1 MKNLRFP
8 FVPTLGNSRDFNV
21 KSSKFD
27 LLNIKLMYLG
37 AQEEFESVL
46 GC

>member
-1 MKNLRFP
+1 MILHRNPYGCQVLAQRESK
-8 FVPTLGNSRDFNV
+8 DFQE
-21 KSSKFD
+21 KIG

-37 AQEEFESVL
+37 AQEELESVL